1 MAEPSDANKRQKPE
15 DAAPAFSDTIS
26 NFAVEE
32 TLRFEA
38 GGRLA
43 VVLGKLD
50 GRDCVLELKQ
60 RAALADPQ
68 ALEDALP
75 KLKLTLTNHS
85 GAEYSYYAA
94 TDPTTGATYD
104 LEAVWPAPER
114 LVQRK
119 RPAEICVVEETA
131 EAYDRVVRPF
141 AEAQAKIGWKIG
153 CVEIECVG
161 SVRRFDSK
169 EISGSATSTPAT
181 LSSSTWTR
189 SGARTGLSTRTGRR
203 GALCGNQPVCPRLRR
218 LRRRR
223 GHAIEQASRRS
234 THGRFARR
242 PGDVARR
249 GLDARLISA
258 GHLEG
263 RVAQVDAG
271 PARAGRGGALPRDAG
286 RALAMR
292 GGRLRRPRHET
303 SSVLPLPAP
312 VLPPP
317 RALHAR
323 RAHESRVRVRPRAPA
338 DDRRGE
344 FGSRAGLLRAGAAD
358 VQSCASAR
366 SHGLLSAGAF
376 NVGSR
381 GSVFCGAPAT
391 PVRCSLAACKDTSI
405 ATRRAS
411 SKNRRNAAI
420 QLLPIKN
427 RFRATRAPLRD
438 ARRHFQPL
446 PMQQY

>member
-60 RAALADPQ
+60 RAALADPR

-141 AEAQAKIGWKIG
+141 AEAQAAKIGWIDAVCALEKERERNLHACDAFVVNVDTKWSTHG
-153 CVEIECVG
+153 PFG
-161 SVRRFDSK
+161 DDRATWRGADWTRR
-169 EISGSATSTPAT
+169 GSAARCGPRSYDARRTCTASPPRNFEC
-181 LSSSTWTR
+181 SSTT
-189 SGARTGLSTRTGRR
+189 SPSSTASTRT
-203 GALCGNQPVCPRLRR
+203 
-218 LRRRR
+218 
-223 GHAIEQASRRS
+223 
-234 THGRFARR
+234 
-242 PGDVARR
+242 
-249 GLDARLISA
+249 
-258 GHLEG
+258 
-263 RVAQVDAG
+263 
-271 PARAGRGGALPRDAG
+271 ARAPSTRIPG
-286 RALAMR
+286 
-292 GGRLRRPRHET
+292 
-303 SSVLPLPAP
+303 
-312 VLPPP
+312 
-317 RALHAR
+317 
-323 RAHESRVRVRPRAPA
+323 
-338 DDRRGE
+338 
-344 FGSRAGLLRAGAAD
+344 
-358 VQSCASAR
+358 ASA
-366 SHGLLSAGAF
+366 
-376 NVGSR
+376 
-381 GSVFCGAPAT
+381 T
-391 PVRCSLAACKDTSI
+391 
-405 ATRRAS
+405 
-411 SKNRRNAAI
+411 
-420 QLLPIKN
+420 
-427 RFRATRAPLRD
+427 
-438 ARRHFQPL
+438 ARTC
-446 PMQQY
+446 

>member
-1 MAEPSDANKRQKPE
+1 M
-15 DAAPAFSDTIS
+15 PAFSDTIS

-60 RAALADPQ
+60 RAALADPR

-141 AEAQAKIGWKIG
+141 AEAQAAKIGWIDAV
-153 CVEIECVG
+153 CASAEINQCVG
-161 SVRRFDSK
+161 CDVEVDATIQRERNFDF
-169 EISGSATSTPAT
+169 
-181 LSSSTWTR
+181 
-189 SGARTGLSTRTGRR
+189 RTGLCARE
-203 GALCGNQPVCPRLRR
+203 GAGAQPPRLRR
-218 LRRRR
+218 LRRQR
-223 GHAIEQASRRS
+223 GHEVEHARALR
-234 THGRFARR
+234 RR

-249 GLDARLISA
+249 GLDARLIPA

-292 GGRLRRPRHET
+292 GGRLRRPCHET

-344 FGSRAGLLRAGAAD
+344 FRSRAGLLRAGAAD
-358 VQSCASAR
+358 VQAAR
-366 SHGLLSAGAF
+366 
-376 NVGSR
+376 R
-381 GSVFCGAPAT
+381 REAP
-391 PVRCSLAACKDTSI
+391 
-405 ATRRAS
+405 RAS
-411 SKNRRNAAI
+411 VGGRVNV
-420 QLLPIKN
+420 
-427 RFRATRAPLRD
+427 
-438 ARRHFQPL
+438 
-446 PMQQY
+446 

>member
-15 DAAPAFSDTIS
+15 DAVPAFSDTIS

-141 AEAQAKIGWKIG
+141 AEAQAAKIGWIDAV
-153 CVEIECVG
+153 CALE
-161 SVRRFDSK
+161 K
-169 EISGSATSTPAT
+169 ERERN
-181 LSSSTWTR
+181 L
-189 SGARTGLSTRTGRR
+189 
-203 GALCGNQPVCPRLRR
+203 
-218 LRRRR
+218 
-223 GHAIEQASRRS
+223 HACDAFVVNVDTKWS
-234 THGRFARR
+234 THGPFDDDRATW
-242 PGDVARR
+242 R
-249 GLDARLISA
+249 GADWTRDLYLLAISKDASLKSMRDLRGPDGA
-258 GHLEG
+258 GLC
-263 RVAQVDAG
+263 R
-271 PARAGRGGALPRDAG
+271 
-286 RALAMR
+286 AMR
-292 GGRLRRPRHET
+292 
-303 SSVLPLPAP
+303 A
-312 VLPPP
+312 
-317 RALHAR
+317 A
-323 RAHESRVRVRPRAPA
+323 
-338 DDRRGE
+338 
-344 FGSRAGLLRAGAAD
+344 LLRCAAD
-358 VQSCASAR
+358 VYGVSATKLR
-366 SHGLLSAGAF
+366 VFFHYQPQFYRLHAHCTRAEHTNPGCECDRAHLLTTVAANLDLAPDYYARAPLTYKLRIGEKLHGLLSA
-376 NVGSR
+376 NV
-381 GSVFCGAPAT
+381 
-391 PVRCSLAACKDTSI
+391 
-405 ATRRAS
+405 
-411 SKNRRNAAI
+411 
-420 QLLPIKN
+420 
-427 RFRATRAPLRD
+427 
-438 ARRHFQPL
+438 
-446 PMQQY
+446 

>member
-15 DAAPAFSDTIS
+15 DAVPAFSDTIS

-141 AEAQAKIGWKIG
+141 AEAQAARIGWIDAV
-153 CVEIECVG
+153 CALE
-161 SVRRFDSK
+161 K
-169 EISGSATSTPAT
+169 ERERN
-181 LSSSTWTR
+181 L
-189 SGARTGLSTRTGRR
+189 
-203 GALCGNQPVCPRLRR
+203 
-218 LRRRR
+218 
-223 GHAIEQASRRS
+223 HACDAFVVNVDTKWS
-234 THGRFARR
+234 THGPFDDDRATW
-242 PGDVARR
+242 R
-249 GLDARLISA
+249 GADWTRDLYLLAISKDASLKSMRDLRGPDGA
-258 GHLEG
+258 GLC
-263 RVAQVDAG
+263 R
-271 PARAGRGGALPRDAG
+271 
-286 RALAMR
+286 AMR
-292 GGRLRRPRHET
+292 
-303 SSVLPLPAP
+303 A
-312 VLPPP
+312 
-317 RALHAR
+317 A
-323 RAHESRVRVRPRAPA
+323 
-338 DDRRGE
+338 
-344 FGSRAGLLRAGAAD
+344 LLRCAAD
-358 VQSCASAR
+358 VYGVSATKLR
-366 SHGLLSAGAF
+366 VFFHYQPQFYRLHAHCTRAEHTNPGCECDRAHLLTTVAANLDLAPDYYARAPLTYKLRIGEKLHGLLSA
-376 NVGSR
+376 N
-381 GSVFCGAPAT
+381 
-391 PVRCSLAACKDTSI
+391 
-405 ATRRAS
+405 
-411 SKNRRNAAI
+411 
-420 QLLPIKN
+420 
-427 RFRATRAPLRD
+427 
-438 ARRHFQPL
+438 
-446 PMQQY
+446 M

>member
-50 GRDCVLELKQ
+50 GRDCVLEIKQ

-141 AEAQAKIGWKIG
+141 AEAQAARIGWIDAV
-153 CVEIECVG
+153 CALE
-161 SVRRFDSK
+161 K
-169 EISGSATSTPAT
+169 ERERN
-181 LSSSTWTR
+181 L
-189 SGARTGLSTRTGRR
+189 
-203 GALCGNQPVCPRLRR
+203 
-218 LRRRR
+218 
-223 GHAIEQASRRS
+223 HACDAFVVNVDTKWS
-234 THGRFARR
+234 THGPFDADRATW
-242 PGDVARR
+242 R
-249 GLDARLISA
+249 GADWTRDLYLLAISKDASLKSMRDLRGPDGA
-258 GHLEG
+258 GLC
-263 RVAQVDAG
+263 R
-271 PARAGRGGALPRDAG
+271 
-286 RALAMR
+286 AMR
-292 GGRLRRPRHET
+292 
-303 SSVLPLPAP
+303 A
-312 VLPPP
+312 
-317 RALHAR
+317 A
-323 RAHESRVRVRPRAPA
+323 
-338 DDRRGE
+338 
-344 FGSRAGLLRAGAAD
+344 LLRCAAD
-358 VQSCASAR
+358 VYGVPATKLRVFFHYQPQFYRLHAHCTRAEHTNPGCECDRAHLLTTVAANLDLAPDYYAR
-366 SHGLLSAGAF
+366 APLTYKLRLGEKLHGLLSAAGAL
-376 NVGSR
+376 NV
-381 GSVFCGAPAT
+381 
-391 PVRCSLAACKDTSI
+391 
-405 ATRRAS
+405 
-411 SKNRRNAAI
+411 
-420 QLLPIKN
+420 
-427 RFRATRAPLRD
+427 
-438 ARRHFQPL
+438 
-446 PMQQY
+446 

>member
-15 DAAPAFSDTIS
+15 DAVPAFSDTIS

-141 AEAQAKIGWKIG
+141 AEAQAAKIGWIDAV
-153 CVEIECVG
+153 CALE
-161 SVRRFDSK
+161 K
-169 EISGSATSTPAT
+169 ERERN
-181 LSSSTWTR
+181 L
-189 SGARTGLSTRTGRR
+189 
-203 GALCGNQPVCPRLRR
+203 
-218 LRRRR
+218 
-223 GHAIEQASRRS
+223 HACDAFVVNVDTKWS
-234 THGRFARR
+234 THGPFDDDRATW
-242 PGDVARR
+242 R
-249 GLDARLISA
+249 GADWTRDLYLLAISKDASLKSMRDLRGPDGA
-258 GHLEG
+258 GLC
-263 RVAQVDAG
+263 R
-271 PARAGRGGALPRDAG
+271 
-286 RALAMR
+286 AMR
-292 GGRLRRPRHET
+292 
-303 SSVLPLPAP
+303 A
-312 VLPPP
+312 
-317 RALHAR
+317 A
-323 RAHESRVRVRPRAPA
+323 
-338 DDRRGE
+338 
-344 FGSRAGLLRAGAAD
+344 LLRCAAD
-358 VQSCASAR
+358 VYGVPATKLRVFFHYQPQFYRLHAHCTRAEHTNPGCECDRAHLLTTVAANLDLAPDYYAR
-366 SHGLLSAGAF
+366 APLTYKLRVGEKLHGLLSAGA
-376 NVGSR
+376 
-381 GSVFCGAPAT
+381 
-391 PVRCSLAACKDTSI
+391 
-405 ATRRAS
+405 
-411 SKNRRNAAI
+411 
-420 QLLPIKN
+420 
-427 RFRATRAPLRD
+427 
-438 ARRHFQPL
+438 
-446 PMQQY
+446 